1 MFILKFLLILF
12 IAFIVMVVAG
22 IWRLFSSVNRARK
35 QFQEMGQRRSSEYRS
50 RNANNEDEVIKIDEM
65 NRNAYRE
72 GEILVKFK
80 ADGAVH
86 ALVDAQSN
94 LDLWEALA

>member
-35 QFQEMGQRRSSEYRS
+35 QFQEM
-50 RNANNEDEVIKIDEM
+50 
-65 NRNAYRE
+65 
-72 GEILVKFK
+72 
-80 ADGAVH
+80 
-86 ALVDAQSN
+86 
-94 LDLWEALA
+94 